1 MSDGDGM
8 AALDGFIARLRALS
22 ANGRDEAA
30 REAAPLVM
38 AAARAT
44 AAAGTDPYGK
54 PWRPRRDGKRAIPEA
69 ASAVDAVARGPVIQ
83 IRVARGAAIQHRLA
97 DGAGRRILPDPSQP
111 LPPGILAALNEG
123 ARRAFEK
130 AMG

>member
-69 ASAVDAVARGPVIQ
+69 ASAV
-83 IRVARGAAIQHRLA
+83 ARGAAIQHRLA